1 METKDLYFDEVSSKP
16 RRRFLRLTYIFA
28 MVTAA
33 FLTISLTVGM
43 AAEQMRAKSRTRMPS
58 EGQHMVSTFARSVQP
73 AANGNNTI
81 WQPGARATWQIV
93 LRHPLELSPNAPAI
107 EPDVDVFD
115 IDLFDNPAS
124 TIDALHKLDKKVVC
138 YFSAGS
144 YEPYRSDSSQFRESD
159 LGEPLDGWPDEKWLD
174 LNSPNVRRIMADRIA
189 LAREKGCDA
198 IDPDNID
205 GYVSLLSSASFGKGG
220 TDLHKNNDNGLDLE
234 AYDSIKFIR
243 FLSQEA
249 LANGLSIGLKNA
261 AEIVSDIEADVQFS
275 VVEECTEYEE
285 CENFAPFINANK
297 PVFQIEYPSK
307 SGAETVSPNMISHIC
322 GNKDDASGS
331 DGFSTI
337 LKDESLDGWAQYCDG
352 DAVRTAITRR

>member
-1 METKDLYFDEVSSKP
+1 MEPKDLYFDEASSKP
-16 RRRFLRLTYIFA
+16 RRRSLRLTSIFA
-28 MVTAA
+28 IVTAA
-33 FLTISLTVGM
+33 FVTISLTAGM
-43 AAEQMRAKSRTRMPS
+43 AAEQMRAKSRTRISS
-58 EGQHMVSTFARSVQP
+58 EGQHMVSAFARSVQP
-73 AANGNNTI
+73 ATNANNTI

-124 TIDALHKLDKKVVC
+124 TIDALHRLDKKVVC

-174 LNSPNVRRIMADRIA
+174 INSPNVRRIMANRIA
-189 LAREKGCDA
+189 LARKKGCDA

-205 GYVSLLSSASFGKGG
+205 GY
-220 TDLHKNNDNGLDLE
+220 NNDNGLDLE

-249 LANGLSIGLKNA
+249 LAKGLSIGLKNA

-285 CENFAPFINANK
+285 CGNFAPFINANK

-307 SGAETVSPNMISHIC
+307 SGAETVSPKMISRIC

>member
-1 METKDLYFDEVSSKP
+1 METKDLYFDEASSKP
-16 RRRFLRLTYIFA
+16 RRRSLRLTSIFA
-28 MVTAA
+28 IVTAA
-33 FLTISLTVGM
+33 FVTISLTAGM
-43 AAEQMRAKSRTRMPS
+43 AAEQMRAKSRTRISS
-58 EGQHMVSTFARSVQP
+58 EGQHMITAFARSVQP
-73 AANGNNTI
+73 AANANNTI

-107 EPDVDVFD
+107 EPDVDIFD

-124 TIDALHKLDKKVVC
+124 TIDALHKLGKKVVC

-189 LAREKGCDA
+189 LARKKGCDA

-205 GYVSLLSSASFGKGG
+205 SY
-220 TDLHKNNDNGLDLE
+220 NNDNGLDLE

-285 CENFAPFINANK
+285 CGNFAPFIHANK

-307 SGAETVSPNMISHIC
+307 SGAATVSPNMISHIC

-337 LKDESLDGWAQYCDG
+337 LKDYSLDGWAQYCDG
-352 DAVRTAITRR
+352 DAVRTAITKR

>member
-1 METKDLYFDEVSSKP
+1 METKYLSFEKPSCKP
-16 RRRFLRLTYIFA
+16 RQRKVRIFSVLA
-28 MVTAA
+28 MITVALITV
-33 FLTISLTVGM
+33 SLTVDLC
-43 AAEQMRAKSRTRMPS
+43 AKLVRMKSKPPS
-58 EGQHMVSTFARSVQP
+58 SSALLARSVEP
-73 AANGNNTI
+73 TANGNTTI
-81 WQPGARATWQIV
+81 WRPGARATWQIV
-93 LRHPLELSPNAPAI
+93 LRHPLELSPNAPSI

-124 TIDALHKLDKKVVC
+124 TIEALHELEKKVVC

-174 LNSPNVRRIMADRIA
+174 LNSPNVRRIMANRIA
-189 LAREKGCDA
+189 LARKKGCDA

-205 GYVSLLSSASFGKGG
+205 GY
-220 TDLHKNNDNGLDLE
+220 NNDNGLDLE

-243 FLSQEA
+243 FLSQQA
-249 LANGLSIGLKNA
+249 QANGLSIGLKNA
-261 AEIVSDIEADVQFS
+261 AEIVSDIESDVHFS

-285 CENFAPFINANK
+285 CGNFAPFINANK

-307 SGAETVSPNMISHIC
+307 TDGGNVSPNKISRIC
-322 GNKDDASGS
+322 SNKYETAGS
-331 DGFSTI
+331 DGFSII

-352 DAVRTAITRR
+352 EAVRTAILRR